1 LYNSITQIRKKI
13 NFYTS
18 HSHYGKIKIAGGV
31 NMENLMEQRNV
42 RTLHY
47 GTIKTSKTLPGRG
60 ESFDLETDSFGWVDK
75 KLRLDFYF

>member
-1 LYNSITQIRKKI
+1 
-13 NFYTS
+13 
-18 HSHYGKIKIAGGV
+18 
-31 NMENLMEQRNV
+31 MEILLEQRNV

-47 GTIKTSKTLPGRG
+47 GTIKTSKILPGHG